1 MRCRGSTGPGKKA
14 RPFWSSQIT
23 FQLSW
28 NNSIHRPGSEVV
40 ITPHS
45 KGALLLTYQSQLNK
59 SPAFN
64 VSSQSS
70 SSFISV
76 VPRPSDQYWPQ
87 TVSHSWQP
95 VRWLATVVTFMS
107 QLGKKLFLAPLAKR
121 HQLNIGF
128 WFDWQRFKWSNK
140 FSFLNEGGV
149 MSSQILAPLVR
160 DN

>member
-40 ITPHS
+40 IARHS
-45 KGALLLTYQSQLNK
+45 KWALLLTCQSRLNK

-70 SSFISV
+70 SSFNSV
-76 VPRPSDQYWPQ
+76 VPRPRDQYWPQ

-95 VRWLATVVTFMS
+95 VRYSATVVTFMS
-107 QLGKKLFLAPLAKR
+107 QLGKKLFSAPLAKR
-121 HQLNIGF
+121 HRLNIGF
-128 WFDWQRFKWSNK
+128 RLDWQPFKWSDK
-140 FSFLNEGGV
+140 FRLLNEGGV
-149 MSSQILAPLVR
+149 ESS
-160 DN
+160 